1 VINRIITCTTGHKP
15 EPARTGKMPA
25 GEPPRQHPGWG
36 GNWKVSARTLYLS
49 LSQQSTAGQ
58 AVERA
63 KARGVKIGRK
73 PKLTPHQRQEILR
86 RKENGE
92 AVREIARSYNVH
104 NSTISRL

>member
-1 VINRIITCTTGHKP
+1 MHVINPIITCTTGHNPPGRVKCRRVSP
-15 EPARTGKMPA
+15 RGNTQGGEGIGK
-25 GEPPRQHPGWG
+25 
-36 GNWKVSARTLYLS
+36 SARAPYVC